1 MKKRILSMLLLVA
14 LLVTAIPVMAISATD
29 TDYTNEDY
37 AKLYAKQDNLVHLY
51 MAFNNGDAADYYDL
65 STGKWFDMVGEVDAT
80 ITDYNDYKWTA
91 GANGGLSISIPDVTK
106 DATNKIDFDVA
117 ALKDGSGNWYTHYTV
132 DSALKIVNRQIPLTL
147 KTYDAAALAAVKTTE
162 GTDTLYNLPV
172 EKITTSART
181 YITFTREDTTAS
193 QTLEFYWGNK
203 TENLTRYATTL
214 AAGQASATVNLPLT
228 GEAALIKITGSD
240 FTITELKRPIS
251 DANVKGQTNKISFAF
266 GHLYV
271 LRWLNL
277 TGWNPETDE
286 NNGKGMTR
294 FASGS
299 TDGAVWLQNDYL
311 HHTAEWN
318 EGKSRWE
325 PNDSDI
331 YVRYDSKAVSTT
343 IVKGVNQEGT
353 KDTWEAI
360 VAGETFFTRN
370 EANNLSADSG
380 AQFVMMKSEQGTAY
394 AVRVYNTALNLDEAN
409 WNHFV
414 DIVAYNGY
422 DIAKI
427 NALSDFAKKV
437 VATSFANVSIEDADL
452 TNLDAVASVSE
463 TDYDEL
469 YVKESST
476 GAQLIGLY
484 TAFFNGFETTK
495 SDLAAGK
502 WTNKVAS
509 EAEDDIVLTQTAS
522 MYWSV
527 STNGGFL
534 ANGVNKDTCLYVN
547 NVRMELPD
555 AWAALADFT
564 VESAQILHGVTD
576 CASMPQPYGK
586 YHMRID
592 LLRYH
597 HAGHITN
604 ADTLGGGGTWH
615 ANTSDAWHTG
625 GRDKVWR
632 AIYDRNAKAAGGDTL
647 WVNKAT
653 A

>member
-37 AKLYAKQDNLVHLY
+37 AELYAKQDNLVHLY

-271 LRWLNL
+271 LRWLNV
-277 TGWNPETDE
+277 TGW
-286 NNGKGMTR
+286 
-294 FASGS
+294 
-299 TDGAVWLQNDYL
+299 
-311 HHTAEWN
+311 
-318 EGKSRWE
+318 
-325 PNDSDI
+325 
-331 YVRYDSKAVSTT
+331 
-343 IVKGVNQEGT
+343 
-353 KDTWEAI
+353 
-360 VAGETFFTRN
+360 
-370 EANNLSADSG
+370 
-380 AQFVMMKSEQGTAY
+380 
-394 AVRVYNTALNLDEAN
+394 
-409 WNHFV
+409 
-414 DIVAYNGY
+414 
-422 DIAKI
+422 KI
-427 NALSDFAKKV
+427 
-437 VATSFANVSIEDADL
+437 
-452 TNLDAVASVSE
+452 
-463 TDYDEL
+463 
-469 YVKESST
+469 
-476 GAQLIGLY
+476 
-484 TAFFNGFETTK
+484 
-495 SDLAAGK
+495 
-502 WTNKVAS
+502 
-509 EAEDDIVLTQTAS
+509 
-522 MYWSV
+522 
-527 STNGGFL
+527 
-534 ANGVNKDTCLYVN
+534 
-547 NVRMELPD
+547 
-555 AWAALADFT
+555 
-564 VESAQILHGVTD
+564 
-576 CASMPQPYGK
+576 
-586 YHMRID
+586 
-592 LLRYH
+592 
-597 HAGHITN
+597 
-604 ADTLGGGGTWH
+604 
-615 ANTSDAWHTG
+615 
-625 GRDKVWR
+625 
-632 AIYDRNAKAAGGDTL
+632 
-647 WVNKAT
+647 
-653 A
+653 